1 MCAIFGTA
9 LILVAY
15 LTAGA
20 MGYGLGYDAGIRH
33 EKTKRGIHR
42 G

>member
-1 MCAIFGTA
+1 MVAFMGSWMI
-9 LILVAY
+9 IIAY
-15 LTAGA
+15 LVAGA